1 MMDNNNNKYNY
12 KNVTFYDAE
21 RKDTKG
27 SGYYSKK
34 FNMSKLTE
42 EEYNDKVKTIR
53 DEQKKR
59 NALYKE
65 KKNEEKKE
73 QTKVMI
79 GEKQSHEIVTRI
91 NPNLPTIRNEI
102 DLKLDENT
110 GNTTVLLG
118 SSKMGKSTL
127 LMHLYDKYYSSKEF
141 ISILFSINPH
151 INIYK
156 DHKNLIQCN
165 TFNKDTETLIK
176 EQKYINVKC
185 KNKYKFVN
193 MLDDI
198 IDVKFSALI
207 SNLILTYRNSNI
219 SSLISLQY
227 PKLLNKS
234 ARANINNIILFNFNT
249 DETIIDT
256 IKLYLRNHFNKLGFK
271 TFDEQLSLYK
281 ELTKNHGFIYLNTI
295 NNYISFHRL
304 TI

>member
-1 MMDNNNNKYNY
+1 
-12 KNVTFYDAE
+12 
-21 RKDTKG
+21 
-27 SGYYSKK
+27 
-34 FNMSKLTE
+34 
-42 EEYNDKVKTIR
+42 
-53 DEQKKR
+53 
-59 NALYKE
+59 
-65 KKNEEKKE
+65 
-73 QTKVMI
+73 
-79 GEKQSHEIVTRI
+79 
-91 NPNLPTIRNEI
+91 
-102 DLKLDENT
+102 
-110 GNTTVLLG
+110 
-118 SSKMGKSTL
+118 MGKSTL

>member
-1 MMDNNNNKYNY
+1 
-12 KNVTFYDAE
+12 
-21 RKDTKG
+21 
-27 SGYYSKK
+27 
-34 FNMSKLTE
+34 
-42 EEYNDKVKTIR
+42 
-53 DEQKKR
+53 
-59 NALYKE
+59 
-65 KKNEEKKE
+65 
-73 QTKVMI
+73 
-79 GEKQSHEIVTRI
+79 
-91 NPNLPTIRNEI
+91 
-102 DLKLDENT
+102 
-110 GNTTVLLG
+110 
-118 SSKMGKSTL
+118 
-127 LMHLYDKYYSSKEF
+127 
-141 ISILFSINPH
+141 
-151 INIYK
+151 
-156 DHKNLIQCN
+156 
-165 TFNKDTETLIK
+165 
-176 EQKYINVKC
+176 
-185 KNKYKFVN
+185 